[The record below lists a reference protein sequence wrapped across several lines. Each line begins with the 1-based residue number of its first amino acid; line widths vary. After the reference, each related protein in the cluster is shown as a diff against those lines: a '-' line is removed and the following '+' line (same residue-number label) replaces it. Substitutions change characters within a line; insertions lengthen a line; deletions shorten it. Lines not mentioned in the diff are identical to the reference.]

1 MKEIYKKIAW
11 INFKQRF
18 MIGVLICLVLLIL
31 GSNDSSMFSFDF
43 EDLYFLVFFVVFGIF
58 GFCCC
63 FPYLTGLYMLRFM
76 RSMKRYKISK
86 KELAADMV
94 NALDIGD
101 GTAGVGDKYIVIYAI
116 FPNVIP
122 LDYLVWAKGIDTAP
136 NGNIKAGN
144 TVSAGRIVLY
154 DRYKSKSYI
163 FLPMGKRSRYE
174 IDVIVSKAPH
184 IIRGN
189 SDALESRAKYNF
201 DDMVIEVREKKK

>member
-18 MIGVLICLVLLIL
+18 LPGVLIDLFLFICWV
-31 GSNDSSMFSFDF
+31 NDSGVHSYDIEEIYINAFFA
-43 EDLYFLVFFVVFGIF
+43 FFVIF
-58 GFCCC
+58 GFLCW
-63 FPYLTGLYMLRFM
+63 FPYLSGLYMFRFM

-94 NALDIGD
+94 NATDIGKR
-101 GTAGVGDKYIVIYAI
+101 TASIGDKYIVIYAI

-144 TVSAGRIVLY
+144 TTSVGRIVLY

-163 FLPMGKRSRYE
+163 FLPKERTSWHE
-174 IDVIVSKAPH
+174 KNVIVSKAPH
-184 IIRGN
+184 IIWGN